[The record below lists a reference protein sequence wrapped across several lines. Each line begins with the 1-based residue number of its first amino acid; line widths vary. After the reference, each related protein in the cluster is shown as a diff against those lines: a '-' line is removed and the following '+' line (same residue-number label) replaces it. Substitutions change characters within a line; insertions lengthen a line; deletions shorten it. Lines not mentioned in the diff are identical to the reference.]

1 MNIQSLKAEA
11 NEDVE
16 ALCAW
21 LEKGAFE
28 ALALERVRSPASSFG
43 VGVGAR
49 VSNNRSWPPWCFKSS
64 SKASMASR
72 TS

>member
-43 VGVGAR
+43 VGVGA
-49 VSNNRSWPPWCFKSS
+49 
-64 SKASMASR
+64 
-72 TS
+72 